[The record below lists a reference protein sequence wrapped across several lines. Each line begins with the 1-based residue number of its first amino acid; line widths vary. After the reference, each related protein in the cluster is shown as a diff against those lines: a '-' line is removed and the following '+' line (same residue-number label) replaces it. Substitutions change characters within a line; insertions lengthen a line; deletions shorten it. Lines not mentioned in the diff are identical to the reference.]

1 MVKIRAKKPTQEIIE
16 IPHVNAFNTWLILD
30 YTRFT
35 IARLRDIELTKL
47 GITPE
52 QAAIL
57 KILYRHGTST
67 ISQIADRWMRHPQS
81 I

>member
-1 MVKIRAKKPTQEIIE
+1 MAKRRAEKQTQEITE
-16 IPHVNAFNTWLILD
+16 IPHVDAFNTWLILD

-35 IARLRDIELTKL
+35 VARLRDIELTKL

-67 ISQIADRWMRHPQS
+67 IRK
-81 I
+81 